1 MTNSEQKFG
10 TGRIDIPDI
19 QPKAEETSE
28 VLNKGQNPNPKIEE
42 VPTKPHPIIR
52 PESPSENLETV
63 DSSLNPEN
71 KNFFKKMSE
80 GGRAIAGQV
89 FEAAG
94 RVSGKARES
103 LSKIPEKA
111 AEGVYNLPGVAR
123 FLGKMEITYNQFWAD
138 KHEEKALGLKDKMDN
153 FDLKTKTLEGAQKDL
168 EEKIEGFKKSG
179 FPVGSLALGL
189 RDIERQ
195 KEEIAKKRDVIQ
207 SKFESRDNN
216 RKLYIGER
224 DRVADTLINRY
235 DEKLK
240 PFEKTIE
247 DLKIS
252 RDQLDL
258 ASTISEIKNVQ
269 QEEKYKILEQ
279 DIKKTEDA
287 LRASGKREWTIG
299 RDKTLNLVRAEII
312 NGRKEITTRRENI
325 AKERSELNRKIA
337 EADEKANP
345 LRDKRGEFIR
355 IKNGRPI
362 DINVKQRKRE
372 ENVSFEEEIKDNS
385 REESFGEKPEE
396 IPSGTFED
404 GVEEIEDLEIK
415 EVLPLP
421 VLISIWNSHLKR
433 SSKVDNFQ
441 SKLINVKDFVKA
453 QQMFGEVDLSFKDFR
468 KILEDYYKIKE
479 IPIEKNVF
487 GKDFGSFEDKSKIFK
502 NAFVQWVSG
511 GSEMF
516 KEPTRVKGFSEDG
529 KFAFVEGTKTG
540 IPVSELE
547 SLG

>member
-1 MTNSEQKFG
+1 MSKTEKVFG
-10 TGRIDIPDI
+10 EGRINIPDM
-19 QPKAEETSE
+19 QSKTEETSE
-28 VLNKGQNPNPKIEE
+28 VSNKEQNPNQKIEE
-42 VPTKPHPIIR
+42 VPNEPHRIIR
-52 PESPSENLETV
+52 PESPAENLETV

-94 RVSGKARES
+94 RTSEKTREG
-103 LSKIPEKA
+103 LSKIPGET
-111 AEGVYNLPGVAR
+111 AEGIYNIPGVAR
-123 FLGKMEITYNQFWAD
+123 ILGKMEITYNQFWAD

-168 EEKIEGFKKSG
+168 EEKIKAFKKSG
-179 FPVGSLALGL
+179 FPVGSLDLGL

-207 SKFESRDNN
+207 SRFEARDSN
-216 RKLYIGER
+216 RKLYINER
-224 DRVADTLINRY
+224 DRVADKLINRY
-235 DEKLK
+235 EKKLQ

-258 ASTISEIKNVQ
+258 ASTIAEIKNEQ
-269 QEEKYKILEQ
+269 KEEEYKKLEQ
-279 DIKKTEDA
+279 DIKVAEES
-287 LRASGKREWTIG
+287 LRASGKKEWTIG
-299 RDKTLNLVRAEII
+299 RDKTLKLVRAEII
-312 NGRKEITTRRENI
+312 KGRKEIAERRESI
-325 AKERSELNRKIA
+325 TKERFELNRKIA
-337 EADEKANP
+337 EVDKKANP
-345 LRDKRGEFIR
+345 LRDKKREFVR
-355 IKNGRPI
+355 IKQRRPI
-362 DINVKQRKRE
+362 DTNVKPRE
-372 ENVSFEEEIKDNS
+372 REKNTSFEEESKDYK
-385 REESFGEKPEE
+385 REVSPEE

-404 GVEEIEDLEIK
+404 GAEEIEDLEIK

-421 VLISIWNSHLKR
+421 VLISIWNNHLKA
-433 SSKVDNFQ
+433 SSKVENFQ

-453 QQMFGEVDLSFKDFR
+453 QQMFGEVDLSFKDFK
-468 KILEDYYKIKE
+468 KILESYYDFKKIS
-479 IPIEKNVF
+479 IEKNAF
-487 GKDFGSFEDKSKIFK
+487 GKDFGNFEDKSKIFK

-511 GSEMF
+511 GSEIF
-516 KEPTRVKGFSEDG
+516 TEPRRVTGFSDDG